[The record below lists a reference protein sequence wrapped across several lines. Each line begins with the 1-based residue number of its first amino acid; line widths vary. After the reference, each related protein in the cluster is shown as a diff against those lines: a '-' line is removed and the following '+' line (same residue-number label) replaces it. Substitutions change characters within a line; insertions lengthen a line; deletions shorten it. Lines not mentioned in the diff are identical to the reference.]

1 MSLITAKIAKYLRHS
16 AITLLFLCWSVN
28 YARAKPF
35 EETKEYK
42 TVESVWK
49 WYTNDM
55 IGTAPKKPL
64 RLNYFVN
71 REIEYYSEK
80 RGYLWPENQQLV
92 QESLEQFRDQL
103 REGKEQ
109 KAGQFYYPYRGLT
122 PLTAKEARY
131 YYDVTAN
138 VRYQTKGQPA
148 DSVNISQFITDLQF
162 DSYFLQYKAL
172 GTIVLNNTESP
183 MYILIFGL
191 QDEAP
196 RAYEALK
203 KLCTPTN
210 KHSINGKQRRMNKE
224 DTIQDIAIAFYTLG
238 LLEANY
244 LIALDYRNHFK
255 DNIELPLESFTDLSS
270 AYAQTNGNW
279 PENRRSFVDQCRTD
293 FESAGRLEVLIARSR
308 Q

>member
-1 MSLITAKIAKYLRHS
+1 LTRKIKITLWPLSLIKAKSAKYLSHS
-16 AITLLFLCWSVN
+16 AMTLLFLCWSVN

-122 PLTAKEARY
+122 PFTAKEARY

-138 VRYQTKGQPA
+138 VRYQAK
-148 DSVNISQFITDLQF
+148 
-162 DSYFLQYKAL
+162 
-172 GTIVLNNTESP
+172 
-183 MYILIFGL
+183 
-191 QDEAP
+191 
-196 RAYEALK
+196 
-203 KLCTPTN
+203 
-210 KHSINGKQRRMNKE
+210 
-224 DTIQDIAIAFYTLG
+224 
-238 LLEANY
+238 
-244 LIALDYRNHFK
+244 
-255 DNIELPLESFTDLSS
+255 
-270 AYAQTNGNW
+270 
-279 PENRRSFVDQCRTD
+279 
-293 FESAGRLEVLIARSR
+293 
-308 Q
+308 